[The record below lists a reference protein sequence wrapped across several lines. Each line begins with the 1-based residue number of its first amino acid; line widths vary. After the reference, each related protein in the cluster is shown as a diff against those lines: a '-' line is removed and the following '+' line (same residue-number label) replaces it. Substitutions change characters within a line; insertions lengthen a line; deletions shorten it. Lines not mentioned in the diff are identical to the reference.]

1 MNNKK
6 RVILISAELSSLS
19 KEANHSRT
27 VGLEAILSWKGYKFS
42 KALGS
47 YKGSLET
54 SFVVDASED
63 IVNNLMD
70 IAKTASQ
77 ESILVVNEDRKATL
91 LYCNGKS
98 EVLGEMIHIEPSE
111 AIDSYTLVNGNY
123 FKVK

>member
-1 MNNKK
+1 MKNLK
-6 RVILISAELSSLS
+6 RVVLISAELSNLS
-19 KEANHSRT
+19 KETNMSRT
-27 VGLEAILSWKGYKFS
+27 VGLEAVLSWKGYKFT

-47 YKGSLET
+47 YKGSQET

-63 IVNNLMD
+63 IVNNLLE

-77 ESILVVNEDRKATL
+77 ESILVVNEDRKASL
-91 LYCNGKS
+91 LYPSGKS
-98 EVLGEMIHIEPSE
+98 EFLGEMIHIEPSE